1 MRTALSF
8 LAMVMLAS
16 VCAANPVIE
25 VDETERQRYQ
35 NLLHELRCVVCQ
47 NQSISESNAPLAK
60 DLREQVASQINQ
72 GRSDADIRGYLTD
85 RYGDFVLYKP
95 PLKGSTVA
103 LWMGPFVLLALALL
117 AAWRLTT
124 RKTKVTPK
132 SSGASSVDR
141 AAVQVLLD
149 RHGEGGP

>member
-1 MRTALSF
+1 MRTVLSF
-8 LAMVMLAS
+8 LVMVMLAS

-25 VDETERQRYQ
+25 VEETERQRYQ

-95 PLKGSTVA
+95 PLKGTTVA
-103 LWMGPFVLLALALL
+103 LWVGPFVLLAVALL

-124 RKTKVTPK
+124 RKTKAALK
-132 SSGASSVDR
+132 SSDAPSVDR